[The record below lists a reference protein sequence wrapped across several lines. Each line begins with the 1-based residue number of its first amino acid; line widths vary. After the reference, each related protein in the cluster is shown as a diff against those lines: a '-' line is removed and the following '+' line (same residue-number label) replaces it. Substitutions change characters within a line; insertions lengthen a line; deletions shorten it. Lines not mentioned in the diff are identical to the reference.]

1 MQQDF
6 FAKIVDYRRSV
17 RVYDAQA
24 EIDEQIIQK
33 SLELA
38 TLSPNSS
45 NMQLWEFVW
54 VSSPDK
60 KEAIAKACFNQSAA
74 RTAPHLIIFLT
85 RQDRW
90 KNMAQ
95 WNLDNL
101 KKQFQGKELSGRDK
115 RAMDYYGKLMPLFY
129 RNDWFGFMTL
139 LRKLI
144 VLVKGFNRPFLRV
157 SSHADQRVMVHKSC
171 ALAAQTFMLSMASYE
186 YDTCPMEGFD
196 SRLVKKL
203 IGAPAGAEVC
213 MIVACGKGTEDGVYA
228 ARTRVP
234 SEQVIRKI

>member
-6 FAKIVDYRRSV
+6 FAKIVNYRRSV

-24 EIDEQIIQK
+24 EIDEQVIQE

-54 VSSPDK
+54 VSSPEK

-95 WNLDNL
+95 WNLDNI
-101 KKQFQGKELSGRDK
+101 KKQFQILVLSR
-115 RAMDYYGKLMPLFY
+115 
-129 RNDWFGFMTL
+129 
-139 LRKLI
+139 
-144 VLVKGFNRPFLRV
+144 
-157 SSHADQRVMVHKSC
+157 
-171 ALAAQTFMLSMASYE
+171 
-186 YDTCPMEGFD
+186 
-196 SRLVKKL
+196 
-203 IGAPAGAEVC
+203 
-213 MIVACGKGTEDGVYA
+213 
-228 ARTRVP
+228 
-234 SEQVIRKI
+234 